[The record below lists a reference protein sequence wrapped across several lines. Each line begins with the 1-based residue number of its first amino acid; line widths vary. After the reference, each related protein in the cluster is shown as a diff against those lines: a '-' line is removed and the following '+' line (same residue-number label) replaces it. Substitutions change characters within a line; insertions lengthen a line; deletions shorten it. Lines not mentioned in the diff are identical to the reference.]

1 MSEVEKILQNE
12 PMDASKFTSRDL
24 QLFVECIMGGKISDK
39 YVNKSILAMAL
50 TMQLSFD
57 EYEVYKE
64 SSEDDDE
71 EPMSSNSEF
80 FEFVDTCVEMLGQSD
95 SKQKWCLFLRDFLV
109 KKEYY
114 EILHMLD
121 LEGRYSI

>member
-1 MSEVEKILQNE
+1 
-12 PMDASKFTSRDL
+12 
-24 QLFVECIMGGKISDK
+24 
-39 YVNKSILAMAL
+39 
-50 TMQLSFD
+50 MQLSFD

-80 FEFVDTCVEMLGQSD
+80 FEFVDTCVEMLGQAD

-109 KKEYY
+109 EKEYY